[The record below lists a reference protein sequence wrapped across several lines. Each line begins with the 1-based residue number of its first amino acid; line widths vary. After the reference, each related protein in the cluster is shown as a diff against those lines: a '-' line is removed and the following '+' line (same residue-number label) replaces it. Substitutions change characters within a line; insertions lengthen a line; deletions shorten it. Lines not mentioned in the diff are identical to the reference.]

1 MLDRGSKQALWD
13 DFVSAHQVDQSSV
26 PLFAIENGL
35 VTSFAYGR
43 DQRLMLKR
51 SAEMNT
57 LMRRL
62 GEKLM
67 GEFRQNIILHDG
79 ILYLMFRRENG
90 SVIPLY
96 FGKAEIFGKG
106 DANLSANISDL
117 ATGDGKFGRWG
128 YNYAYHI
135 GDLSAV
141 TLPGHPEGKRTRKYD
156 DWRKALFSDQET
168 PLTTNGDIRFWA
180 CLWGPDRQS
189 IWREFGTTRLAFE
202 EYLLIGVASDLF
214 PNHLLNRE
222 GRNRVADTTPDRS
235 LNSEGSLPC

>member
-13 DFVSAHQVDQSSV
+13 DFVSAHQVDQCSV

-79 ILYLMFRRENG
+79 IASQLSDSPNDLGLRSPSGNCSAPCAWPTEPGNQPDSDACHARRPRG
-90 SVIPLY
+90 PPPGVSYRCGISV
-96 FGKAEIFGKG
+96 
-106 DANLSANISDL
+106 
-117 ATGDGKFGRWG
+117 WG
-128 YNYAYHI
+128 
-135 GDLSAV
+135 
-141 TLPGHPEGKRTRKYD
+141 
-156 DWRKALFSDQET
+156 Q
-168 PLTTNGDIRFWA
+168 
-180 CLWGPDRQS
+180 
-189 IWREFGTTRLAFE
+189 
-202 EYLLIGVASDLF
+202 
-214 PNHLLNRE
+214 
-222 GRNRVADTTPDRS
+222 
-235 LNSEGSLPC
+235 